1 MFSYTRQFTRQERE
15 ITESDKKM
23 IARVFEKCDED
34 KKGYLSR
41 EDVKMAVVML
51 FGYKPSKSETN
62 FFMEH
67 ALQGNLPALTRDPR
81 SSLSGRGLPLLE
93 VFFFNKINLSGR
105 MRRTRT
111 SQRRA
116 KCGVP
121 LDLLIS
127 LMGKKLAVADQYD
140 RTRHI
145 FNAFDV
151 HCRGFLTMEDFQK
164 AFGRVAPHLPQRTAQ
179 EAFREV
185 DRDSDGHV
193 SFKDFEHAISYGR
206 DNL

>member
-67 ALQGNLPALTRDPR
+67 ALQGNLP
-81 SSLSGRGLPLLE
+81 
-93 VFFFNKINLSGR
+93 
-105 MRRTRT
+105 
-111 SQRRA
+111 
-116 KCGVP
+116 GVP